1 LPWPKDALQSVA
13 EFKLENVEDLPEKDG
28 IVTICVDMQERAT
41 VMANRFR
48 DELRRYY
55 YITPTSY
62 LILIKTF
69 TALLEKRRKEV
80 KNDIFKFER
89 GLAALGQA
97 EVEVD
102 SLKKTLEELIPNLK
116 IAEEQSR
123 EVQKKIEIEK
133 KEVDRQR
140 KIAGEEAAS
149 AKEQKDKATII
160 KDDCDKAL
168 AQVMPIYHSAMKA
181 VKALSAAD
189 VTELKAVKK
198 PSAGMLLVA

>member
-1 LPWPKDALQSVA
+1 MTD
-13 EFKLENVEDLPEKDG
+13 KLK
-28 IVTICVDMQERAT
+28 T
-41 VMANRFR
+41 
-48 DELRRYY
+48 
-55 YITPTSY
+55 TS
-62 LILIKTF
+62 
-69 TALLEKRRKEV
+69 
-80 KNDIFKFER
+80 N
-89 GLAALGQA
+89 AALFWVIGVIVA
-97 EVEVD
+97 AMVLFVYLFISD
-102 SLKKTLEELIPNLK
+102 APKTLAKINLSYFVDEEEIARSVTWDLSQEINRNKNYWIGVEPDKSEQLEVAVKLK
-116 IAEEQSR
+116 N
-123 EVQKKIEIEK
+123 EIEK
-133 KEVDRQR
+133 KKGDRQR